1 MRTVTRAANGNN
13 GNVTNDPVDHPAH
26 YCQYKVEVIDLIEGM
41 PYCRA
46 CAIKYIARAGF
57 KGPGQGQTQREKEL
71 EDLRKAAWMIE
82 REIAR
87 INGGKVT

>member
-1 MRTVTRAANGNN
+1 MDEVTQAVNSNTPD
-13 GNVTNDPVDHPAH
+13 VTNDPINHPAH

-46 CAIKYIARAGF
+46 CAIKYLARAGH
-57 KGPGQGQTQREKEL
+57 KPPANGQTQAEKEL

-82 REIAR
+82 REIQR
-87 INGGKVT
+87 MIDS